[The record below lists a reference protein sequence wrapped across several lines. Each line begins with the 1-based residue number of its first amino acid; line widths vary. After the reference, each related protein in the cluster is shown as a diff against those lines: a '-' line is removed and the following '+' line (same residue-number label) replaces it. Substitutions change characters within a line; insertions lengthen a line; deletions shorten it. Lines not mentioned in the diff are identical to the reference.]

1 MKNMTIM
8 GRSGANGRGL
18 FLFSALVFFL
28 TSTGITLAQ
37 DEVKTTLEED
47 KLGGIVFEKRV
58 EERLSRDISSYLG
71 HSRFILRVDAEIFDS
86 KTETIAPKAP
96 EPVAQPL
103 AQEQSQIQ
111 QQPLAPQTSVTQFQ
125 PVLTPEQQFQ
135 QNRFIKRRVT
145 SEDSGDSASGDD
157 FGETLPGLPFSD
169 LGSDFGDEDMED
181 DAGRAPG
188 QKRTVTT
195 DETFIPP
202 AATIVQQQPVLPMPV
217 QAPPVRETKQE
228 IEKIIR
234 KIFVT
239 FMVDRNI
246 TSEQESFIK
255 NLVYKKLDMDVT
267 RGDGF
272 EVIKIDFPA
281 EKVPMDDRKWEN
293 LAIALLGIMLLLM
306 LVTIFG
312 IFFRNWSAARK
323 LRKEKIAE
331 AQRIAREKSES
342 LSEAEKR
349 RGLIDEE
356 KKLLKLQMKREQY
369 KQEIVS
375 LGVGK
380 PRLLNSR
387 IKEELESSE
396 GVKKAAILFSVL
408 GFNLGKSIFSE
419 LSVDR
424 LIEIETVMKEEE
436 IGEEETVQYLERFH
450 DDTMR
455 KILMEDHG
463 AKKQKVKPFSFLND
477 LDEAQITYLVKEEEI
492 KVKALILSQLS
503 PERMAG
509 VLKNLPI
516 EEQASIAYELA
527 KFESIPI
534 NAFQPVAQRI
544 ARRAI
549 DVPSLENI
557 TADGVGIMVSM
568 MDFMDMSSQT
578 TLLEHLKSEDPETY
592 HLIKKVYFTFT
603 DIPKVPRNVLKDSI
617 RDLERSTIAKSLVQS
632 DKNVQTAI
640 LSALNEDA
648 RRIVRDEYKI
658 VAKDATVAEVDQA
671 KIAVVTRV
679 RGFLKSG
686 AFSMEDLD
694 KTPQQKAAP
703 SDPTEIRY

>member
-1 MKNMTIM
+1 MNNILIEGKT
-8 GRSGANGRGL
+8 GFKRALLL
-18 FLFSALVFFL
+18 FCAIASFL
-28 TSTGITLAQ
+28 AVNASAQ

-47 KLGGIVFEKRV
+47 KLGGIVFEKKV
-58 EERLSRDISSYLG
+58 EDRLSRDISSYLG

-86 KTETIAPKAP
+86 KTETTKIVP
-96 EPVAQPL
+96 QP
-103 AQEQSQIQ
+103 QPQTQSQIQ
-111 QQPLAPQTSVTQFQ
+111 QQALPPQATVTQFQ
-125 PVLTPEQQFQ
+125 QVVPEEQQFQ
-135 QNRFIKRRVT
+135 QNRFMKRKVT
-145 SEDSGDSASGDD
+145 KERTGKGPSETD
-157 FGETLPGLPFSD
+157 FNETLPGLPFSD
-169 LGSDFGDEDMED
+169 LSSEFADEDIDE
-181 DAGRAPG
+181 RSPE
-188 QKRTVTT
+188 QERIVTT
-195 DETFIPP
+195 EEMLMPP
-202 AATIVQQQPVLPMPV
+202 AQGMLLQQQQQPVQP
-217 QAPPVRETKQE
+217 APAQEPLRETTQE
-228 IEKIIR
+228 TEKVIK
-234 KIFVT
+234 KIFIT

-246 TSEQESFIK
+246 TGEQESFIK
-255 NLVYKKLDMDVT
+255 NLVFKKLDMDIT

-281 EKVPMDDRKWEN
+281 EKLPMDDRKWEN

-306 LVTIFG
+306 VLTIFG

-323 LRKEKIAE
+323 LRREKQAE
-331 AQRIAREKSES
+331 AQKIAKERSES
-342 LSEAEKR
+342 QSEAEKR
-349 RGLIDEE
+349 ASNISEE
-356 KKLLKLQMKREQY
+356 KKLLMLQMKREQY

-387 IKEELESSE
+387 IKEEIESEE
-396 GVKKAAILFSVL
+396 GIKKASILFLTL
-408 GFNLGKSIFSE
+408 GFKLAKNIFNE
-419 LSVDR
+419 LSVER
-424 LIEIETVMKEEE
+424 LIEIESFMKEEDFD
-436 IGEEETVQYLERFH
+436 EEEVVQYLEKFH

-463 AKKQKVKPFSFLND
+463 SRKQKVKPFSFLND
-477 LDEAQITYLVKEEEI
+477 LDESQITYLVKEEEI
-492 KVKALILSQLS
+492 KVKALILSQLA

-534 NAFQPVAQRI
+534 SAFQPVAQRI

-557 TADGVGIMVSM
+557 TADGVGIMVNM

-578 TLLEHLKSEDPETY
+578 TLLDHLKSEDPETY
-592 HLIKKVYFTFT
+592 HLIKKVYFTFS
-603 DIPKVPRNVLKDSI
+603 DIPKVPKNVLKDAI
-617 RDLERSTIAKSLVQS
+617 RDLERTTIAKALVHS
-632 DKNVQTAI
+632 DKNAQTAI

-648 RRIVRDEYKI
+648 RRIVRDEYKV
-658 VAKDATVAEVDQA
+658 VAKDASIVEVDQA
-671 KIAVVTRV
+671 KIMVVSRV